1 MNGFYV
7 IANQQ
12 KDTCRREAEFI
23 RKYLEDHGKKCY
35 IQEQARSA
43 PDSRY
48 RYTDAGAIPSAV
60 EGVLVLG
67 GDGTLIQAS
76 RDLVETGLP
85 LLGIN
90 MGSLGYLAEID
101 LQNVPVALDRLMG
114 DDFSIEDEVLAGELD
129 FRIMLYIEV
138 QTQ

>member
-48 RYTDAGAIPSAV
+48 R
-60 EGVLVLG
+60 
-67 GDGTLIQAS
+67 
-76 RDLVETGLP
+76 
-85 LLGIN
+85 
-90 MGSLGYLAEID
+90 
-101 LQNVPVALDRLMG
+101 
-114 DDFSIEDEVLAGELD
+114 
-129 FRIMLYIEV
+129 
-138 QTQ
+138 

>member
-12 KDTCRREAEFI
+12 KGSCRREAEFI

-48 RYTDAGAIPSAV
+48 RYTDAGAIPPDV

-76 RDLVETGLP
+76 RDLAETGLRCSAS
-85 LLGIN
+85 IW
-90 MGSLGYLAEID
+90 
-101 LQNVPVALDRLMG
+101 DRSAIWRRLICRM
-114 DDFSIEDEVLAGELD
+114 
-129 FRIMLYIEV
+129 FRLRW
-138 QTQ
+138 TG